1 MFRDFRDFSDFYA
14 GSYSIGELRKMQRKI
29 KLYMKCTTDKYE
41 LPIAVEENPAV
52 LAEKLGVKKHTVV
65 SNCCKQQYGYHR
77 IEIEPEMW
85 ADNDGGAWYWNDKGE
100 EVHVY

>member
-1 MFRDFRDFSDFYA
+1 
-14 GSYSIGELRKMQRKI
+14 MQRKI

-77 IEIEPEMW
+77 IEIDPEMW

-100 EVHVY
+100 AVHVY

>member
-1 MFRDFRDFSDFYA
+1 MFRDFWDISGFYA
-14 GSYSIGELRKMQRKI
+14 DSYFVGELMKRKI
-29 KLYMKCTTDKYE
+29 KLYMKCTTDELE